1 MDGRTF
7 DALTRGLSG
16 HASRR
21 IALRGMAV
29 GLLGLSMSQRV
40 AAQADEAVAV
50 ERGCRV
56 KRCRKKTLTQSC
68 LDSQGRARNRNC
80 CQGLKCSNKRGDCV
94 WKNGH
99 GGPGDYCR
107 NSNDC
112 NQGFFC
118 QKNQCLPNT
127 CIGS

>member
-1 MDGRTF
+1 MDSRTF
-7 DALTRGLSG
+7 DALTRGLSSR
-16 HASRR
+16 ASRR
-21 IALRGMAV
+21 IALRGIAV
-29 GLLGLSMSQRV
+29 GVLGLSASQRA
-40 AAQADEAVAV
+40 AAQADDAVAV

-56 KRCRKKTLTQSC
+56 RRCRKNTLGQRCT
-68 LDSQGRARNRNC
+68 DNRGNARNRNC
-80 CQGLKCSNKRGDCV
+80 CQGLKCSRTRGDCV
-94 WKNGH
+94 FKNGH